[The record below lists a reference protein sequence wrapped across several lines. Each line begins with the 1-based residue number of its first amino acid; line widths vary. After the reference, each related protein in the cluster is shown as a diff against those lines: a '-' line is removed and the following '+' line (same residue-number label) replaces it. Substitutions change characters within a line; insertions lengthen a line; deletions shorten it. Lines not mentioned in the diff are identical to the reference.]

1 MSKNK
6 IVSTRV
12 SSNTYERAKNNLA
25 AQGFTISE
33 YIRLS
38 LVKAANNETETGQV
52 ITIGSLTDF
61 DDWIDSL
68 KNPFLGT
75 DLILRKVIYKRK
87 FLRKFPINEILSSEF

>member
-1 MSKNK
+1 MSTDVKNK
-6 IVSTRV
+6 IVSTRI
-12 SSNTYERAKNNLA
+12 SSDTYEQAKNNLA

-38 LVKAANNETETGQV
+38 LVKAANNDGNLLDFSGAVTAKNETETGQV

-68 KNPFLGT
+68 KNP
-75 DLILRKVIYKRK
+75 
-87 FLRKFPINEILSSEF
+87 S

>member
-1 MSKNK
+1 MSTDVKNK
-6 IVSTRV
+6 IVSTRI
-12 SSNTYERAKNNLA
+12 SSDTYEQAKNNLA

-38 LVKAANNETETGQV
+38 LVKAANNRGNLFDFSDAVTAKNETETGQV

-68 KNPFLGT
+68 KNP
-75 DLILRKVIYKRK
+75 
-87 FLRKFPINEILSSEF
+87 S

>member
-1 MSKNK
+1 MSPDVKNK
-6 IVSTRV
+6 IVSTRI
-12 SSNTYERAKNNLA
+12 SSDTYEQAKNNLA

-38 LVKAANNETETGQV
+38 LVQAANNHGNLLDFSDAVTAKNETETGQV

-68 KNPFLGT
+68 KNP
-75 DLILRKVIYKRK
+75 
-87 FLRKFPINEILSSEF
+87 S